1 MEAYRKLEE
10 RYRRLADI
18 GGALGVLHWDRA
30 SGMPDGGA
38 EARAAQIATSA
49 LAARQLHLPTLEIS
63 FMPIS
68 LDILPPPMQS
78 NQRAGRKPDLCPGD
92 YTPADIQVNR

>member
-30 SGMPDGGA
+30 TGMPDGGA
-38 EARAAQIATSA
+38 EARAAQIATLSVFVHR
-49 LAARQLHLPTLEIS
+49 LQT
-63 FMPIS
+63 
-68 LDILPPPMQS
+68 
-78 NQRAGRKPDLCPGD
+78 
-92 YTPADIQVNR
+92 